1 MMLEEMKNEAGK
13 DGEGVSRSP
22 MVLEDDTTD
31 FHGGVVNLEGEMT
44 DENMRATY
52 QAMEDKLEQMM
63 QNTNSTFNM
72 GQTMMS
78 EMNMQ
83 TRANFAKMVRDEADK
98 KSKDQDHHKHPYFKN
113 QVVSKAPMSDF

>member
-44 DENMRATY
+44 DENMRATFL
-52 QAMEDKLEQMM
+52 AMEDKLEQMM
-63 QNTNSTFNM
+63 
-72 GQTMMS
+72 
-78 EMNMQ
+78 
-83 TRANFAKMVRDEADK
+83 
-98 KSKDQDHHKHPYFKN
+98 
-113 QVVSKAPMSDF
+113 